1 MKVLVIGSGA
11 REHALA
17 WKLLQSDMLTHLYCA
32 PGNGGMAELA
42 QCVDIKGEDVAGL
55 LDFALRQHIDLT
67 VVGPEVSLALG
78 IVDAFEEKGLK
89 IFGPNSR
96 ASQLESSKSFAKSF
110 MEKHGIPTAKY
121 RIYHELAK
129 AVEEIGRFGLPVVIK
144 ADGLAAGKGVVIA
157 QSRQEAVACIREMME
172 DKKFGKAGSTIV
184 IEEFLRGPEVSVLA
198 FGDGNTLVPM
208 ASAQDYKRVL
218 EGDQGLN
225 TGGMGAVS
233 PAFYYTREAEEQVR
247 TEILQKT
254 SAALK
259 AEGIAY
265 KGVLYFGL
273 MLTPEGPK
281 VLEFNVRFG
290 DPETEAILPRLQS
303 DLLELMQAAIEGNLA
318 ETHMDWAEDAAL
330 CVVLASG
337 GYPEA
342 YDTGYEIRGLK
353 ETSEALIFHAGTKLH
368 KELFWTAGGR
378 VLAVTALGADY
389 NEAAGKAYAAIE
401 KIKFEKMHFRRDIG
415 QK

>member
-1 MKVLVIGSGA
+1 MIGSGA

-17 WKLLQSDMLTHLYCA
+17 WKLLQSPKLTQLYCA
-32 PGNGGMAELA
+32 PGNGGMGELA
-42 QCVDIKGEDVAGL
+42 ECVDIKAEDVARL
-55 LDFALRQHIDLT
+55 LDFAQRQQIDLT

-89 IFGPNSR
+89 IFGPNQQ
-96 ASQLESSKSFAKSF
+96 ASQLESSKAFAKSF
-110 MEKHGIPTAKY
+110 MEKYGIPTAKY
-121 RIYHELAK
+121 RIYEDLTK
-129 AVEEIGRFGLPVVIK
+129 AVEEVSDFGLPVVIK

-157 QSRQEAVACIREMME
+157 QNRQEAVDCIKEMME
-172 DKKFGKAGSTIV
+172 DKKFGEAGKTIV
-184 IEEFLRGPEVSVLA
+184 IEEFLQGKEVSVLA

-208 ASAQDYKRVL
+208 TSAQDYKRAL

-233 PAFYYTREAEEQVR
+233 PAFYYAPAEEAQVQ
-247 TEILQKT
+247 IDIIQKT
-254 SAALK
+254 AQALK
-259 AEGIAY
+259 AEGIAF

-273 MLTPEGPK
+273 MMTAQGPK

-303 DLLELMQAAIEGNLA
+303 DLLEIILHIMEGRLSQAQIE
-318 ETHMDWAEDAAL
+318 WAEEYAV

-342 YDTGYEIRGLK
+342 YHTGYEIHSLGAGR
-353 ETSEALIFHAGTKLH
+353 EALIFHAGTKLYEGGF
-368 KELFWTAGGR
+368 KTAGGR
-378 VLAVTALGADY
+378 VLAVTAMGEDY
-389 NEAAGKAYAAIE
+389 ETARGKVYASIE
-401 KIKFEKMHFRRDIG
+401 KIKFEKMHFRKDIG
-415 QK
+415 QR